1 LRNGGVANVAD
12 LAMLL
17 AIRLRVPVAG
27 CIRAQPD
34 HRQDERD
41 REETYRYSFAHL
53 YDHRLLE

>member
-1 LRNGGVANVAD
+1 MANVAD

-53 YDHRLLE
+53 YDHRLLERS